1 VWTYAPRRRVV
12 SEMEDLNTRHEK
24 LLIEAVDCEL
34 IGKLATDLKKRA
46 LFQKLATDLRSM
58 ARDVEAVIAGR
69 TT

>member
-46 LFQKLATDLRSM
+46 LFQKLANDLRSM